1 MENFS
6 GMLVKQLN
14 EINDLIEKNNK
25 NLLKLQNVPS
35 RLVKTGKSN
44 GCIQYYW
51 FDRSVNKRIYINKA
65 HKEELRKTLQRDY
78 EISLNMKLNALKR
91 KLTIFLSTYDIDE
104 IERVYTNLPEARKIL
119 VTPIADT
126 KEDCKE
132 VGKC

>member
-78 EISLNMKLNALKR
+78 LIE
-91 KLTIFLSTYDIDE
+91 YE
-104 IERVYTNLPEARKIL
+104 IERFEEKTNKFFIDL
-119 VTPIADT
+119 
-126 KEDCKE
+126 
-132 VGKC
+132 